1 MFGHTLELPKKVS
14 RFVAKQLV
22 LMEISVTEQE
32 LKTRR
37 APQTFNV
44 RLDLLQQLS
53 ERAPKGQWSRW
64 LEQILIRELQE
75 NSYRGQD
82 MS

>member
-1 MFGHTLELPKKVS
+1 M
-14 RFVAKQLV
+14 
-22 LMEISVTEQE
+22 TEQE

-53 ERAPKGQWSRW
+53 ERTPKGQWSRW
-64 LEQILIRELQE
+64 LEEILIRELQG
-75 NSYRGQD
+75 NSYRQGKRD
-82 MS
+82 NEVNF

>member
-1 MFGHTLELPKKVS
+1 M
-14 RFVAKQLV
+14 
-22 LMEISVTEQE
+22 TEQE

-53 ERAPKGQWSRW
+53 ERTPKGQWSRW
-64 LEQILIRELQE
+64 LEQILICELQGD
-75 NSYRGQD
+75 SYRQD
-82 MS
+82 KMN

>member
-1 MFGHTLELPKKVS
+1 
-14 RFVAKQLV
+14 
-22 LMEISVTEQE
+22 MEISMTEQE

-64 LEQILIRELQE
+64 LEEILIRELQG
-75 NSYRGQD
+75 NSYRQGK
-82 MS
+82 MN